1 MTTVELT
8 QIPQENPLDTI
19 EVIEPAVT
27 ITETAQKQAL
37 RVIAKKGAAFLRLG
51 VKGGGCSGLSYVM
64 KPDSATS
71 DRDRT
76 WSLPSGLRVVIDHK
90 SLEFLK
96 GMTVDYDLKNLL
108 EGGFR
113 FDNPN
118 SVKSCGCGTSFTP
131 KS

>member
-37 RVIAKKGAAFLRLG
+37 RVIAKKEAAFLRLG

-64 KPDSATS
+64 KPDS
-71 DRDRT
+71 
-76 WSLPSGLRVVIDHK
+76 VI
-90 SLEFLK
+90 EP
-96 GMTVDYDLKNLL
+96 GI
-108 EGGFR
+108 
-113 FDNPN
+113 
-118 SVKSCGCGTSFTP
+118 SVWP
-131 KS
+131 RM